1 MKMKAVHST
10 PTLCEIDV
18 FSSAMRFDIGIYL
31 CVCLCSISFHI
42 ISLTY
47 AGAHREFYTILNIIL
62 HVNIIHVYFDMYG
75 FHIRIHI
82 YIHIAK
88 SERANVNDWISP
100 NAHNLKLWWMN
111 AIRKESGAFLSQK
124 HTYTH
129 TDNIM
134 IIIIITTT
142 IMEYIYVYLCGWK
155 WGRKKK

>member
-1 MKMKAVHST
+1 M
-10 PTLCEIDV
+10 C
-18 FSSAMRFDIGIYL
+18 
-31 CVCLCSISFHI
+31 
-42 ISLTY
+42 
-47 AGAHREFYTILNIIL
+47 
-62 HVNIIHVYFDMYG
+62 G

-142 IMEYIYVYLCGWK
+142 IMEYIYMYIYVDENEEEKRNKNKSNLSTMLP
-155 WGRKKK
+155 